1 MLFFLLF
8 HPLGQFN
15 CSISAGQPVQA
26 PLPRVAT
33 AKQTSVGSDG
43 EKHTTWSL
51 TGAWGK
57 GGGGEGL
64 ECKDL
69 AGSTPQSTAVCA
81 SLSAFVFQATSGST
95 LSGVWIHIYYGRP
108 RRAFQQLSLHVL
120 LTSHSTDLPSEQNR
134 KCFSLQ
140 WEVIREGLNGKQRS
154 NIYICHRYNVKSA
167 QPLWCHINMSFW
179 SDSVLLAFHQRV
191 HNKQR
196 QLRSIAVYHLPP
208 LKCPSITS
216 RAVCSV

>member
-1 MLFFLLF
+1 MSE
-8 HPLGQFN
+8 GQ
-15 CSISAGQPVQA
+15 
-26 PLPRVAT
+26 
-33 AKQTSVGSDG
+33 
-43 EKHTTWSL
+43 KHMK
-51 TGAWGK
+51 WGHMK
-57 GGGGEGL
+57 VWGPSSRGEGL
-64 ECKDL
+64 ILLPEVEMV
-69 AGSTPQSTAVCA
+69 GSTCGSTAVCS
-81 SLSAFVFQATSGST
+81 SLSAFVFQARSGST

-140 WEVIREGLNGKQRS
+140 WEVIRGGLNGKQRS

-179 SDSVLLAFHQRV
+179 SDSVSLAFHQPGY
-191 HNKQR
+191 NKQR
-196 QLRSIAVYHLPP
+196 QLRSFTVYHLPL

-216 RAVCSV
+216 RVVCSV

>member
-1 MLFFLLF
+1 MSE
-8 HPLGQFN
+8 GQ
-15 CSISAGQPVQA
+15 
-26 PLPRVAT
+26 
-33 AKQTSVGSDG
+33 KYM
-43 EKHTTWSL
+43 K
-51 TGAWGK
+51 WGFMK
-57 GGGGEGL
+57 VWGGGGGL
-64 ECKDL
+64 SLVPEVQIVGWEHVWKHCCV
-69 AGSTPQSTAVCA
+69 QH

-140 WEVIREGLNGKQRS
+140 WEVIRGGLNGKQRS

-179 SDSVLLAFHQRV
+179 SDSVSLAFHQPV

-196 QLRSIAVYHLPP
+196 QLRSFAVYRLPP

-216 RAVCSV
+216 RVVCSV

>member
-1 MLFFLLF
+1 MSE
-8 HPLGQFN
+8 GQ
-15 CSISAGQPVQA
+15 
-26 PLPRVAT
+26 
-33 AKQTSVGSDG
+33 
-43 EKHTTWSL
+43 KHMK
-51 TGAWGK
+51 WGCK
-57 GGGGEGL
+57 KVYGGGGGGGGL
-64 ECKDL
+64 SLVPEVQIVGL
-69 AGSTPQSTAVCA
+69 GARVEALLCA
-81 SLSAFVFQATSGST
+81 ALSAFVFQATSGST

-140 WEVIREGLNGKQRS
+140 WEVIRGGLNGKQQS

-179 SDSVLLAFHQRV
+179 SDSVSLAFHQPV
-191 HNKQR
+191 HNKQH
-196 QLRSIAVYHLPP
+196 QLHSFAVYHLPP

-216 RAVCSV
+216 RVVCSV